1 MASALEGGNIEVK
14 CQLIGVAIIFVA
26 AKSYKLIKDT
36 KIIFLGTCL
45 FWLSLQVLNGTGDS
59 NQANY
64 VSKLY

>member
-14 CQLIGVAIIFVA
+14 CQLIGVAVIFIA

-45 FWLSLQVLNGTGDS
+45 FWLSLTGDS

-64 VSKLY
+64 VSKSY